1 MNKFEEQYRIIMES
15 MGSQAMIDQG
25 VYDLFL
31 NLVLDKIQDKIREV
45 FGSLGNLEIEYEKTY
60 VCLHWSNIIEDTE
73 VKYKFLIDQDGT
85 IVLNVFNINEEIIFE
100 NTLHF
105 DSLDIIDTDI
115 KDTLIAALSFADE
128 YVDGVDT
135 DEQI

>member
-15 MGSQAMIDQG
+15 MGSEAAVDRGI
-25 VYDLFL
+25 YDLFL

-45 FGSLGNLEIEYEKTY
+45 FGGLGNLEIEYEKTY
-60 VCLHWSNIIEDTE
+60 VCLHWSNMNEDTE

-85 IVLNVFNINEEIIFE
+85 IVLNAFNINEEIIFE
-100 NTLHF
+100 NTLYF

-115 KDTLIAALSFADE
+115 KDSLISALSFEDE
-128 YVDGVDT
+128 NVDGADT
-135 DEQI
+135 NE

>member
-1 MNKFEEQYRIIMES
+1 MNKFEEQYSMIMES

-85 IVLNVFNINEEIIFE
+85 IVLNAFNINEEIIFE

-115 KDTLIAALSFADE
+115 KDSLISALSFADE
-128 YVDGVDT
+128 YADGVDT